1 MSGLPKILVAD
12 DDRRLLES
20 LTVRLRNAGFEVRCA
35 EDGYQAV
42 QLANRWRPD
51 VAILDI
57 NMPAGD
63 GFSVHERIKSLR
75 GGVLEG
81 VPIIYLTGER
91 SPRVTR
97 SAKAHGAFAL
107 VHKPYDAASLV
118 ETVYSALAD
127 PPELR
132 PIA

>member
-1 MSGLPKILVAD
+1 MTGMPKVLVAD

-20 LTVRLRNAGFEVRCA
+20 LTVRLGNAGFEVRCA
-35 EDGYQAV
+35 QDGYQAV
-42 QLANRWRPD
+42 QLASRWRPD

-63 GFSVHERIKSLR
+63 GFSVHDRIKSLR
-75 GGVLEG
+75 GGILDG

-91 SPRVTR
+91 SPRIEL

-107 VHKPYDAASLV
+107 IHKPYDVASLV
-118 ETVYSALAD
+118 ETLDAALSG
-127 PPELR
+127 PPG
-132 PIA
+132 IHSVG

>member
-1 MSGLPKILVAD
+1 MTGLPKILVAD

-20 LTVRLRNAGFEVRCA
+20 LTVRLENAGFEVRCA

-42 QLANRWRPD
+42 QMANRWRPD

-63 GFSVHERIKSLR
+63 GFSVHERIKTLR

-97 SAKAHGAFAL
+97 SASSGSAHCATQRSPAGVSAM
-107 VHKPYDAASLV
+107 
-118 ETVYSALAD
+118 TVVRTGV
-127 PPELR
+127 R
-132 PIA
+132 PS